1 MSKRYNIRWRDK
13 DEQELQ
19 RVVNNFNNKIR
30 RASKKNQALVDF
42 LPNKVSVKDLK
53 SKITTRSDFNRNL
66 KSLKRFSEKGAEKLV
81 EPKNKLKPTKIEKEI
96 MEAETPLTNYM
107 LKERRIKT
115 RTVNASR
122 AKELKALN
130 VSAKLGN
137 MSTIEKANLK
147 PKQLVL
153 SKSQEAWNKFDES
166 LEKEIQSNFKEQGY
180 QAYKDNYLKGLKN
193 DVNDIDDR
201 VFNMVKDLDAKELFD
216 KSVSNPRL
224 QIKFHYDPLDD
235 GVVED
240 TLFEE
245 WSNILGG

>member
-19 RVVNNFNNKIR
+19 RVVNNFNSKIR

-42 LPNKVSVKDLK
+42 LPKKVSVKDLK

-193 DVNDIDDR
+193 DVNDIEDR

-235 GVVED
+235 GVVGD

>member
-30 RASKKNQALVDF
+30 RVSKKNQALVDF
-42 LPNKVSVKDLK
+42 LPKKVSVKDLK

-96 MEAETPLTNYM
+96 LEAETPLTNYM

-166 LEKEIQSNFKEQGY
+166 LDKEIQSNFKEQGY

>member
-166 LEKEIQSNFKEQGY
+166 LDKEIQSNFKEQGY

-193 DVNDIDDR
+193 DVNDIGDK

-216 KSVSNPRL
+216 KSASNPLL

-235 GVVED
+235 GAVED
-240 TLFEE
+240 SLFKE
-245 WSNILGG
+245 WSKVLSG